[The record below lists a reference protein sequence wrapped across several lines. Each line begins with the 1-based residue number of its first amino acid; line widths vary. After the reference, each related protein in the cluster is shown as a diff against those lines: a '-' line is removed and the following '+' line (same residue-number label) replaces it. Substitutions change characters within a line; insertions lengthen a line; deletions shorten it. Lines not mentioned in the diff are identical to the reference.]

1 LALDTVLI
9 ATDTPM
15 DNSPFATLPPE
26 LRDVIYD
33 AALQF
38 PDDVVLSELRREG
51 GNGLY
56 SETDTTQ
63 VSLNIL
69 LLCRQISE
77 EATKR
82 LYASN
87 TFAVVQN
94 KVDASCDEVL
104 SKFITSIGET
114 NAESLQSIRVSY
126 TLTQG
131 TIFNGQFRSHLRR
144 LRDVVR
150 QIPHCQMKVDLS
162 FFDIYKTIL
171 LQVPLNLQTLN
182 APGTGDA
189 WIGKFETSVTATEEE
204 TPEVQESIVFLK
216 RHLRGCRRDLERNE
230 VGFVPD
236 RSDFPW

>member
-1 LALDTVLI
+1 
-9 ATDTPM
+9 M
-15 DNSPFATLPPE
+15 NNSPFARLPPE
-26 LRDVIYD
+26 LRDSIYD
-33 AALQF
+33 TALQF

-56 SETDTTQ
+56 SESDTKQ

-77 EATKR
+77 EAAKR
-82 LYASN
+82 LYSGN

-94 KVDASCDEVL
+94 KVDAYCDEVL
-104 SKFITSIGET
+104 NKFISSIGST

-131 TIFNGQFRSHLRR
+131 TIFNGQFRSHLRK

-150 QIPHCQMKVDLS
+150 EIPHCQIKVDLS

-171 LQVPLNLQTLN
+171 LQVPLNLQILN
-182 APGTGDA
+182 TPGTGDA
-189 WIGKFETSVTATEEE
+189 WIGKFETSVTATEED

-216 RHLRGCRRDLERNE
+216 RHLRECRRDLERSE
-230 VGFVPD
+230 SGFVPN